1 MTTPSPAGDSAELPA
16 GIAEALEHEQSAYLN
31 AFNTLMAEF
40 FAAQRELLEGISSE
54 TLPLLE
60 AIESLSTGGKRLRA
74 LLSYWGWRGAGGAP
88 VTENR
93 GTWSIVKA
101 GMAVELFQ
109 TSALIHDDIIDRSDT
124 RRGAPSV
131 HKRFEAAHE
140 QNNWRGDA
148 FNYGLTGGILAGDL
162 TLAWSAEVFA
172 SLGEGALYGSPART
186 IFDRMRSEVLAG
198 QYLDVYSEVLD
209 TEDAASALQRA
220 LNVIRFKSAKYSC
233 EHPFTIGGALALQAR
248 ALESGAGA
256 ISEEHPVLAGYRA
269 FGLPL
274 GEGFQLRDDELGVFG
289 RPEVTG
295 KPAGDDLREGKRT
308 VLVALTSA
316 ALSEQEAALLHD
328 SLGNPNLSD
337 EQVER
342 IRELMVSSGAFAEHE
357 RLIEQKSHAVFEALD
372 ALELDELVRAALSD
386 IVDRA
391 LRRKS

>member
-1 MTTPSPAGDSAELPA
+1 MTPPSPSGAPTPQATESLTVAAPNIPAASAHLAER
-16 GIAEALEHEQSAYLN
+16 IAEEQRAYLH
-31 AFNTLMAEF
+31 AFDTLMAEF
-40 FAAQRELLEGISSE
+40 FARQRELLEGISAE

-93 GTWSIVKA
+93 ASWSVVKA

-140 QNNWRGDA
+140 QNSWRGDA

-172 SLGEGALYGSPART
+172 SLGEGAIYGAPART
-186 IFDRMRSEVLAG
+186 IFDRMRTEVLAG
-198 QYLDVYSEVLD
+198 QYLDVYSE
-209 TEDAASALQRA
+209 
-220 LNVIRFKSAKYSC
+220 IRFKSAKYSC
-233 EHPFTIGGALALQAR
+233 EHPFTIGGALALQAT
-248 ALESGAGA
+248 ALENGAGA
-256 ISEEHPVLAGYRA
+256 VSEQHPVLVGYRA

-289 RPEVTG
+289 QPEVTG

-316 ALSEQEAALLHD
+316 ALDEKDAALLHN
-328 SLGNPNLSD
+328 SLGDPELSD

-342 IRELMVSSGAFAEHE
+342 IRELMISSGAFAKHE
-357 RLIEQKSHAVFEALD
+357 QLIEQKSQAVFEALE
-372 ALELDELVRAALSD
+372 AMNLDELAHAALTD
-386 IVDRA
+386 IVGRA
-391 LRRKS
+391 LRRKA